1 MTWIKLC
8 HIIGDPKG
16 SRLTFLHNLTSN
28 FSNQTI
34 YYLKRTGLFQLRGI
48 LLDSIFFSI
57 CIPYKSNTFLTTP
70 SKLLFPWSNLCL
82 LRHNEYSPLLL
93 FITSVRRNNAL
104 LKEPFFFFFKGSYKE
119 TINIFLMTGFSKQ
132 KDLLPD
138 TEYLRNFQKSRF

>member
-34 YYLKRTGLFQLRGI
+34 YYLKRTGLFRLRGI
-48 LLDSIFFSI
+48 LLDCIFFSI
-57 CIPYKSNTFLTTP
+57 CIPYKSNTFLMTP

-93 FITSVRRNNAL
+93 LITSMRRNNAL
-104 LKEPFFFFFKGSYKE
+104 FKEPFFFFLKAAIRKLLTFSLWQVSVNKKTYFL
-119 TINIFLMTGFSKQ
+119 TLNI
-132 KDLLPD
+132 
-138 TEYLRNFQKSRF
+138 